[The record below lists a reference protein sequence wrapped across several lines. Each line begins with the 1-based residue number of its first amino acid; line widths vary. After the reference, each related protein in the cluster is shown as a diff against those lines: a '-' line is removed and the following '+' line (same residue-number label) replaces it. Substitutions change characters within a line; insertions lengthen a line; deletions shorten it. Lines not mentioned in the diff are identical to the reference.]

1 MMLPALTLSKGRICH
16 YLYSPRR
23 TVSGTYRHTLRE
35 ELFRWKQQLPPA
47 MQCDAEELGSGQHG
61 FHACM
66 QQLAYNNLLILLYR
80 SDFIGNEEDSRE
92 ADGNIALSAAARN
105 SRIIEDMLAEGNLR
119 HGQIHV
125 ITNLFNT
132 LCVHTVHLRRSE
144 GTTKTVAEHRAKL
157 CLLGLKELQK
167 TWEVNNW
174 ILQLFFNYLDRTTAE
189 RLRVQQDEESGVNT
203 AQVSRQVTPAPQRLS
218 DFDPAFMGLNP
229 PMPSYNPSPDASLP
243 QMTSLVAPG
252 ATPWS
257 WTSEE
262 ANQYLFQQIENDFSF
277 GEGWKMDFGA
287 QDGGMLQDPTLFQ
300 PDVTDVGITI

>member
-1 MMLPALTLSKGRICH
+1 
-16 YLYSPRR
+16 
-23 TVSGTYRHTLRE
+23 
-35 ELFRWKQQLPPA
+35 
-47 MQCDAEELGSGQHG
+47 MQCDADDVGGEHG
-61 FHACM
+61 FHASM

-80 SDFIGNEEDSRE
+80 SDLFGSEEGSRE

-105 SRIIEDMLAEGNLR
+105 SRIIEDMLADGNLR

-167 TWEVNNW
+167 TWEVTNW
-174 ILQLFFNYLDRTTAE
+174 VLQLFFSYLDRTTAE
-189 RLRVQQDEESGVNT
+189 RLRVQHDEESAVNT
-203 AQVSRQVTPAPQRLS
+203 AQVSRQPTPAPQKAAELY
-218 DFDPAFMGLNP
+218 DPTHLNP
-229 PMPSYNPSPDASLP
+229 TMSQYGPSPDALP
-243 QMTSLVAPG
+243 SMTSMVAPG

-262 ANQYLFQQIENDFSF
+262 ANQYLFQQIENDFAF
-277 GEGWKMDFGA
+277 GEGWKLDWGT
-287 QDGGMLQDPTLFQ
+287 QDPMLSDNTLFQ
-300 PDVTDVGITI
+300 QDVNGTDAGITI

>member
-1 MMLPALTLSKGRICH
+1 
-16 YLYSPRR
+16 
-23 TVSGTYRHTLRE
+23 
-35 ELFRWKQQLPPA
+35 
-47 MQCDAEELGSGQHG
+47 MQGEADEFGGGHG
-61 FHACM
+61 FHAGM

-105 SRIIEDMLAEGNLR
+105 SRIIEDMLADGNLR

-144 GTTKTVAEHRAKL
+144 GTAKTVAEHRAKL

-189 RLRVQQDEESGVNT
+189 RLRVQQDEESAVNT
-203 AQVSRQVTPAPQRLS
+203 GAQVSRQPSPVPGHHHHQKIAAAET
-218 DFDPAFMGLNP
+218 FDPTSGLSTTFS
-229 PMPSYNPSPDASLP
+229 SYNASPSGLP
-243 QMTSLVAPG
+243 LSMTSLSAPTV

-277 GEGWKMDFGA
+277 GEGWKTDWA
-287 QDGGMLQDPTLFQ
+287 VQDGMFQDNVLLQ
-300 PDVTDVGITI
+300 PDVTDAGITI

>member
-1 MMLPALTLSKGRICH
+1 
-16 YLYSPRR
+16 
-23 TVSGTYRHTLRE
+23 
-35 ELFRWKQQLPPA
+35 
-47 MQCDAEELGSGQHG
+47 MQCDADEAGGRHS
-61 FHACM
+61 FHASM

-80 SDFIGNEEDSRE
+80 SDFIGREEGTRE

-105 SRIIEDMLAEGNLR
+105 SRIIEDMLAEGHLR

-144 GTTKTVAEHRAKL
+144 GTTRTVAEHRAKL

-167 TWEVNNW
+167 TWEVTNW

-189 RLRVQQDEESGVNT
+189 RLRVQQDEESAVNT
-203 AQVSRQVTPAPQRLS
+203 GAQVSRQVSPAPPRSVPDAPSEMAGLTYP
-218 DFDPAFMGLNP
+218 PAG
-229 PMPSYNPSPDASLP
+229 YDAKYGPSPDGLP
-243 QMTSLVAPG
+243 NMTSMVAPG

-262 ANQYLFQQIENDFSF
+262 ANQYLFQQIENDFAF
-277 GEGWKMDFGA
+277 GEGWKLDWGG
-287 QDGGMLQDPTLFQ
+287 QDGLLQDAALFQ
-300 PDVTDVGITI
+300 PDGGETGITI

>member
-1 MMLPALTLSKGRICH
+1 
-16 YLYSPRR
+16 
-23 TVSGTYRHTLRE
+23 
-35 ELFRWKQQLPPA
+35 
-47 MQCDAEELGSGQHG
+47 MQGEAEEFGGGHG
-61 FHACM
+61 FHAGT

-92 ADGNIALSAAARN
+92 ADGNIALTAAARN
-105 SRIIEDMLAEGNLR
+105 SRIIEDMLADGNLR

-189 RLRVQQDEESGVNT
+189 RLRVQQDEESAVNT
-203 AQVSRQVTPAPQRLS
+203 GAQVSRQPTPIPQRMAAET
-218 DFDPAFMGLNP
+218 FDPNGLNTAYS
-229 PMPSYNPSPDASLP
+229 SYNPSPEALP
-243 QMTSLVAPG
+243 SMTSMGASA

-262 ANQYLFQQIENDFSF
+262 ANQYLFQQIENDFAF
-277 GEGWKMDFGA
+277 GEGWKMDWGI
-287 QDGGMLQDPTLFQ
+287 QDGMFQDNVLLQ
-300 PDVTDVGITI
+300 PDVTDAGITI